1 MEVLY
6 DYDVDCNGKRGCPKF
21 VLDRKKGKISMQDR
35 KGNIATMEIKE
46 FNDFIDAV
54 IDGKVP
60 KV

>member
-1 MEVLY
+1 
-6 DYDVDCNGKRGCPKF
+6 
-21 VLDRKKGKISMQDR
+21 MQDR
-35 KGNIATMEIKE
+35 KGNIATMEVKE